1 MERVMDSEVIDEVTS
16 SNIDMLAGPADA
28 HITDFNLNLKRDI
41 ILRKFCSDSSR
52 ILIEK
57 LTSFFCL

>member
-28 HITDFNLNLKRDI
+28 HITDFNLNFKRDI
-41 ILRKFCSDSSR
+41 ILRKFCSDHCI
-52 ILIEK
+52 ILLEN
-57 LTSFFCL
+57 